1 MIVTFEPSFIIDDNI
16 NGFLVETNN
25 EILFSQKLKIIMENN
40 DIRERMAINAIEKSQ
55 KFTPEIIANQWMEL
69 FNSLLL
75 KNQRS

>member
-1 MIVTFEPSFIIDDNI
+1 
-16 NGFLVETNN
+16 
-25 EILFSQKLKIIMENN
+25 
-40 DIRERMAINAIEKSQ
+40 MAINAIEKSQ